1 MKIRDGYILDEFAG
15 ANVAI
20 YVGNDTANELN
31 GVIKLN
37 DAGVLMWKKLAEGC
51 TKEELL
57 KAVTDEYDV
66 DASVAMA
73 DIEAFLDSLRTE
85 NIIEDE

>member
-1 MKIRDGYILDEFAG
+1 MKIRDGYVLDEFAG

-20 YVGNDTANELN
+20 YVGDDTANGLN

-37 DAGVLMWKKLAEGC
+37 DVGVLMWKKLAEGC

-57 KAVTDEYDV
+57 NAVTDEYDV
-66 DASVAMA
+66 DASIAMA
-73 DIEAFLDSLRTE
+73 DIEAFLDSLRAE